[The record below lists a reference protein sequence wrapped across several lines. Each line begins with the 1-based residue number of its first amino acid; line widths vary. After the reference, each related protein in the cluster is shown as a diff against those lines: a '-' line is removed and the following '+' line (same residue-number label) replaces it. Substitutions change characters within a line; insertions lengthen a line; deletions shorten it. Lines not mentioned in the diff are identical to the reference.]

1 MLCYCLLPVLAIG
14 MPCSFHVIE
23 VEELLNVKID
33 SIIRVIK
40 HPVVFYTSTLVIDDI
55 IISIRKTW

>member
-1 MLCYCLLPVLAIG
+1 MLCYCLLPVLTIV

-23 VEELLNVKID
+23 VEELLNAKMD
-33 SIIRVIK
+33 SIVLAIK
-40 HPVVFYTSTLVIDDI
+40 HPVVLYTSTLVIDDI